1 MTRRQCARAQLRQN
15 LQAFLLGGV
24 TAFSVGYYR
33 LQKDMFSA
41 ASAVEGSINA
51 LGSETVDAHAALQK
65 RVGAL
70 EAEVAKLK
78 GAIAEE
84 QAKKE

>member
-1 MTRRQCARAQLRQN
+1 MLRQN

-24 TAFSVGYYR
+24 TALGFGYVRLHQDVWEAASLVDGRLESVG
-33 LQKDMFSA
+33 SE
-41 ASAVEGSINA
+41 AVSTA
-51 LGSETVDAHAALQK
+51 TKLQK

-78 GAIAEE
+78 GAIAEVA
-84 QAKKE
+84 AKKE